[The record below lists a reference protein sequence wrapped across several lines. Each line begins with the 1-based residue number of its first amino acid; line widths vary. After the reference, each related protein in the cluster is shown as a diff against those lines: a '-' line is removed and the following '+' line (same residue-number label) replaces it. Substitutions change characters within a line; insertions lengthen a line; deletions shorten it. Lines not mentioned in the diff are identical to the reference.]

1 MNQEPSAHR
10 EEHASSVASAAQDA
24 LSDFESRL
32 SARTKVPP
40 HRLTEYLA
48 WSDRQVK
55 EESQSVARVLKRFAE
70 AVVRAMEDA
79 STADEFLHDLDLKAI
94 SRDHDWRAI
103 FSTIRA
109 QSSGYEGYK
118 RAVLI
123 KYLQYLSFRKRL
135 LEFIYARK
143 AGLDETDAFTDLSL
157 LPEIARQHREN
168 ETALAGPAPAPAADA
183 GSDEDLAQMRRLPFG
198 EAVEVE
204 LPTGRKLDLMMA
216 GHMFRLLGEDPPC
229 LIDQNGVMYFLK
241 PGRNMVGRHPE
252 SDVVIDPNFSDIS
265 RAHLII
271 DWRSG
276 TTLSIMDFSSRGTYL
291 PVAALSRVPA
301 GFTA

>member
-1 MNQEPSAHR
+1 MNQEPSAQHGD
-10 EEHASSVASAAQDA
+10 HAAAGVNSAAQDA
-24 LSDFESRL
+24 LADFESRL

-40 HRLTEYLA
+40 HRLSEYLA
-48 WSDRQVK
+48 WSDREVK

-79 STADEFLHDLDLKAI
+79 STADEFLHELDLKAI

-143 AGLDETDAFTDLSL
+143 AGLDETDAFTDLSM
-157 LPEIARQHREN
+157 LPEMVRKQRE
-168 ETALAGPAPAPAADA
+168 AADGA
-183 GSDEDLAQMRRLPFG
+183 APVGARDEELSQMLRLPFG

-204 LPTGRKLDLMMA
+204 LPTGRKLDMMMA

-265 RAHLII
+265 RAHIII
-271 DWRSG
+271 DWRIG
-276 TTLSIMDFSSRGTYL
+276 QALSIMDFSSRGTYL
-291 PVAALSRVPA
+291 HADALTRVPA
-301 GFTA
+301 GFAA

>member
-1 MNQEPSAHR
+1 MSEEPDT
-10 EEHASSVASAAQDA
+10 ASGSRLRNSPPPAARDAVA
-24 LSDFESRL
+24 DFEARL
-32 SARTKVPP
+32 SSRTKVPP
-40 HRLTEYLA
+40 HRLSEYLS

-70 AVVRAMEDA
+70 AVVRAMEDPE
-79 STADEFLHDLDLKAI
+79 TTDGFLHDMDLKSI

-103 FSTIRA
+103 FATIRA
-109 QSSGYEGYK
+109 QAGGYEGYK

-143 AGLDETDAFTDLSL
+143 AGLDETDAYTDLTII
-157 LPEIARQHREN
+157 PTVGGMGRVPGQPPAR
-168 ETALAGPAPAPAADA
+168 
-183 GSDEDLAQMRRLPFG
+183 GSDLVRLPFG

-204 LPTGRKLDLMMA
+204 LAPGRTAEVMMA
-216 GHMFRLLGEDPPC
+216 GHVFKLVSEQAPSLV
-229 LIDQNGVMYFLK
+229 DQNGVVHFLK

-252 SDVVIDPNFSDIS
+252 SDVVIDPNLSDVS

-271 DWRSG
+271 DWRHEKS
-276 TTLSIMDFSSRGTYL
+276 LAIMDFSSRGTYMRAESL
-291 PVAALSRVPA
+291 ARLPA
-301 GFTA
+301 GFAA

>member
-1 MNQEPSAHR
+1 VIHEPSAQSD
-10 EEHASSVASAAQDA
+10 AQPPKGTPSAAHDA

-40 HRLTEYLA
+40 HRLSEYLA

-70 AVVRAMEDA
+70 AVVQAMEDA
-79 STADEFLHDLDLKAI
+79 SSADEFLRELDLKAV

-109 QSSGYEGYK
+109 QATGYEGYK

-143 AGLDETDAFTDLSL
+143 AGLDETDSFTDLSL
-157 LPEIARQHREN
+157 LPAIADQLRGA
-168 ETALAGPAPAPAADA
+168 TASADA
-183 GSDEDLAQMRRLPFG
+183 AHDEMRRLPFG
-198 EAVEVE
+198 EAVEVD
-204 LPTGRKLDLMMA
+204 LPSGRKLDLMMA

-241 PGRNMVGRHPE
+241 PGRNMLGRHPE

-271 DWRSG
+271 DWRRG
-276 TTLSIMDFSSRGTYL
+276 ATMSIMDFSSRGTYL
-291 PVAALSRVPA
+291 HASSLSRLPA
-301 GFTA
+301 GFAA